1 MDRAIADKL
10 IVAGFHYSMPGAGT
24 FKRDGNDYAFVSVKG

>member
-10 IVAGFHYSMPGAGT
+10 IVAGFHYSTPGDGT
-24 FKRDGNDYAFVSVKG
+24 SKRDRNGYVFVPVKG